1 MRNFV
6 FHVVGWCA
14 PIDVVN
20 VVVGR
25 IAVDVATLL
34 AVPAGAVVG
43 LKDQAVDKPGV
54 SASVGADQRDDGIAL
69 FVVPRL
75 EHF

>member
-1 MRNFV
+1 MRDLV

-34 AVPAGAVVG
+34 AVPAGAVIG
-43 LKDQAVDKPGV
+43 LKDQAVDKSGV
-54 SASVGADQRDDGIAL
+54 SAAVRADQRDDGVTL

-75 EHF
+75 EHL